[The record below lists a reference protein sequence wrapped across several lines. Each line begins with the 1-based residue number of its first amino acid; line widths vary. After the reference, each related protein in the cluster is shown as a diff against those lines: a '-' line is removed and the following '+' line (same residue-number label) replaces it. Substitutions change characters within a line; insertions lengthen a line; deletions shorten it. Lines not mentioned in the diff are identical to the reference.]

1 MEKKEKKWF
10 VVMTETKD
18 GTDRD
23 YSYVYINQWDLRDK
37 VAEFIE
43 DCVFL
48 FGTECYVYR
57 IELAFFMSEQNKQI
71 TISKLIECKRQQ
83 KVWIEG
89 VIKSAWSSRHKS
101 DAQKKRHAIKK
112 QQENEKQQNDFK
124 GIFTDDNLIN
134 E

>member
-23 YSYVYINQWDLRDK
+23 CIYVYINQWDLRDK

-48 FGTECYVYR
+48 FGAECYVYR
-57 IELAFFMSEQNKQI
+57 VELKFFWDKQDRQT

-83 KVWIEG
+83 KVWIENI
-89 VIKSAWSSRHKS
+89 IKSAWSSRHKS
-101 DAQKKRHAIKK
+101 DAQKKRYALKK
-112 QQENEKQQNDFK
+112 QQENKKQ
-124 GIFTDDNLIN
+124 
-134 E
+134 